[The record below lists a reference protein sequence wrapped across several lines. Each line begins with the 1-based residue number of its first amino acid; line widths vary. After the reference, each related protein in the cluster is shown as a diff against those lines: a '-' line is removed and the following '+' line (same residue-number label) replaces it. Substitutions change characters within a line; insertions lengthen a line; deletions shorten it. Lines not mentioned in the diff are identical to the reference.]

1 MPIYA
6 AIQAVTDAQIRESN
20 ESVSMPDMLSAA
32 LWATSGAASD
42 ACGTGVLA
50 ERAVQFLAW
59 RAKRT
64 SRMATRTLALEM
76 CAAPAPMIA
85 ILAKHQE
92 FVMYVGGES
101 LAPPAPVSQEVIQVQ
116 LQLGIVMPHTS
127 EVVRNSWKSLK
138 ESKRLDL

>member
-1 MPIYA
+1 
-6 AIQAVTDAQIRESN
+6 
-20 ESVSMPDMLSAA
+20 
-32 LWATSGAASD
+32 
-42 ACGTGVLA
+42 
-50 ERAVQFLAW
+50 
-59 RAKRT
+59 
-64 SRMATRTLALEM
+64 M

-92 FVMYVGGES
+92 FVMYIGGES

-138 ESKRLDL
+138 ETKRLHLRG